1 MRAEQSRTIR
11 AAAKAS
17 GARESELEETLNAT
31 TVHLRVQPSL
41 PGALV
46 TVYLLAATLLRGPS
60 RLTIDER
67 DLNVSELTPLH
78 QLAVSLRPKQQLQVS
93 RPTKGAI
100 EIAIGNRPSE
110 IRVIPDGH
118 GARLHRQGTP
128 VQRFP
133 PSILGAVLASA
144 FAAGEAF
151 KDAAGISDKRATRH
165 TQLAF
170 CPVTLSPN
178 LDLVPP
184 IPADWEPVLTLA
196 GIGAIGTAHALL
208 LAGLAPSGGVVL
220 IDRQTYAPENLG
232 TYSLGN
238 TNDVNAATTKVR
250 LAQRTLAGWRHHPYE
265 GDIDAAIRAIDAGQL
280 PWTPITL
287 AGLDSPD
294 ARRDAQRLQ
303 SDRLLDA
310 ATGDTAVGLRDTH
323 PDGPCL
329 SCMLARP
336 AATSP
341 TKALTN
347 LGIPLELARAPGEA
361 VVDERLVA
369 SAPTEQARA
378 ILAAQRGTPI
388 CGLVRAAGL
397 TVLDSED
404 YMPSVPFV
412 SQQAA
417 CLTVGRLVAI
427 QAGVEDGLPNFF
439 QYDTLTGPDQAI
451 RQNRRADPACACQ
464 QRAETIAAVRRERS
478 ERPQA

>member
-11 AAAKAS
+11 AAAKAT
-17 GARESELEETLNAT
+17 GGRESELEETLNAA
-31 TVHLRVQPSL
+31 TVHLHVQPSL
-41 PGALV
+41 PGALAV
-46 TVYLLAATLLRGPS
+46 AYLLAATLLRGPG

-67 DLNVSELTPLH
+67 DLSASELAPLH
-78 QLAVSLRPKQQLQVS
+78 QLATSLRPGQHLHVGTPAKS
-93 RPTKGAI
+93 AT
-100 EIAIGNRPSE
+100 EIAIGDRPGE
-110 IRVIPDGH
+110 IRVVPDGH

-128 VQRFP
+128 IQKRP
-133 PSILGAVLASA
+133 PSILGVMLASA

-151 KDAAGISDKRATRH
+151 KAAAGISDERATHH
-165 TQLAF
+165 TQLVF
-170 CPVTLSPN
+170 CPVTLSPD
-178 LDLVPP
+178 LDLAPRT
-184 IPADWEPVLTLA
+184 PAGWEPALTLA
-196 GIGAIGTAHALL
+196 GIGAIGTAHTLL
-208 LAGLAPSGGVVL
+208 LAGLAPRGRVVL

-232 TYSLGN
+232 TYSLGDMG
-238 TNDVNAATTKVR
+238 DVNTDTTKVR
-250 LAQRTLAGWRHHPYE
+250 LAQRALAGWRHYPYE
-265 GDIDAAIRAIDAGQL
+265 GDIDAAIRAIDAREL

-310 ATGDTAVGLRDTH
+310 ATGDTAVGLRDTR
-323 PDGPCL
+323 PEGPCL

-341 TKALTN
+341 TKALTD
-347 LGIPLELARAPGEA
+347 LGIPLELAAAPGEA

-369 SAPTEQARA
+369 SAPNDQARA

-397 TVLDSED
+397 TALESED

-417 CLTVGRLVAI
+417 CLTVGRLLAI
-427 QAGVEDGLPNFF
+427 HAGIDDGLPNFF
-439 QYDTLTGPDQAI
+439 QYDALMGPDHAI
-451 RQNRRADPACACQ
+451 RQSRAADPACVCQ
-464 QRAETIAAVRRERS
+464 QRAETIATVRRERR
-478 ERPQA
+478 ERSQT